1 MQEKFT
7 YTIPQNEYSLDQGAE
22 LEPQNPEVINVP
34 YGQIDSREVG
44 IARVA
49 VYGSLPE
56 VIVPPTPEQ
65 VMHAGIQSRSAR
77 IAIARSYLLDSEFT
91 VSAELEDMLD
101 MPKAA

>member
-7 YTIPQNEYSLDQGAE
+7 YTIPQTEYSLDQGAE
-22 LEPQNPEVINVP
+22 AEPNSAEIIGVP
-34 YGQIDSREVG
+34 NSRIDSPEVG

-65 VMHAGIQSRSAR
+65 IMHAGIRSRSAR
-77 IAIARSYLLDSEFT
+77 IAIARSYMLDAEFT